1 MRYVL
6 AVSGA
11 NYGQQSAFTALQ
23 FAQALVKQG
32 HQIQQIFFMQDG
44 VSNANKFVSPANDEF
59 NLLKAWQAFHQQYQV
74 PLHLCIAAAQRRGVV
89 DEITSATSEISVAS
103 PFILAGL
110 GEFMQ
115 ASLTCDRVLQF

>member
-11 NYGQQSAFTALQ
+11 NYGKQSAFIALQ
-23 FAQALVKQG
+23 FAQALVAKG

-44 VSNANKFVSPANDEF
+44 VSNANKFVSPANDEL
-59 NLLKAWQAFHQQYQV
+59 NLLKAWQTFHQQHQV

-89 DEITSATSEISVAS
+89 NEMTSEMTEVSVAT